1 MLTAKEKRQ
10 EAELIFTTYLR
21 LPEKERTMILAY
33 TTALRDK
40 MLVEEQMQKPA
51 AGRAEPAVK

>member
-1 MLTAKEKRQ
+1 MLTTKEKTK

-21 LPEKERTMILAY
+21 LPERERTMILAY

-40 MLVEEQMQKPA
+40 MLAEEQVRQPP
-51 AGRAEPAVK
+51 EQAVQ